1 MARYRVKAGQ
11 VLPHHGAVL
20 EAGAEVELPDHVATD
35 IEVVYRV
42 ERVYQVEMAPVGE
55 DSALRDFMR
64 REGVD
69 LTVDELETTGRVRP
83 TEE

>member
-35 IEVVYRV
+35 IEVGYRI
-42 ERVYQVEMAPVGE
+42 EPVSDPPDQE
-55 DSALRDFMR
+55 S
-64 REGVD
+64 VD
-69 LTVDELETTGRVRP
+69 TQPAGDGP